1 MHYPADSGHAIPIG
15 GALLSVTWGTVHILT
30 QGSMIAGLA
39 VMVFALVYGCVYL
52 AVRRHALTAYCF
64 MALAFIV

>member
-1 MHYPADSGHAIPIG
+1 
-15 GALLSVTWGTVHILT
+15 
-30 QGSMIAGLA
+30 MIAGLA